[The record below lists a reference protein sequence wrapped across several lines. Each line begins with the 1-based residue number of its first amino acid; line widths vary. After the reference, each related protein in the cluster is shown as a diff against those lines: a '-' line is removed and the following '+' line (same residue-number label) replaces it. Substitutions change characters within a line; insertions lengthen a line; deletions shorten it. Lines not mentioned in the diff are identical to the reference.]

1 MAVRVAGY
9 ERFDAQARGGQCG
22 NSRGGANIAHFN
34 LGRLTFVLVPR
45 RDEMRPPEIRAY
57 GAREVE
63 AASQSA
69 YGRGNAENLGRD
81 STRATG

>member
-45 RDEMRPPEIRAY
+45 
-57 GAREVE
+57 AR
-63 AASQSA
+63 
-69 YGRGNAENLGRD
+69 
-81 STRATG
+81 